1 MWDKINAENIISQ
14 EENIM
19 GLTEQEQLIM
29 DKLSDCHKEILK
41 LELQHPNE
49 LQEFVDGIHQIQS
62 IIGLRVIRRCYPK
75 GWLTYKEIK

>member
-29 DKLSDCHKEILK
+29 DKS
-41 LELQHPNE
+41 
-49 LQEFVDGIHQIQS
+49 
-62 IIGLRVIRRCYPK
+62 
-75 GWLTYKEIK
+75 